1 MTDRLIERQLISQVS
16 KMSAALFLLLNIMSV
31 VLVDCRTTPTHRGSE
46 NKTYNQDQKGLQPR
60 GDQLDRRGKRQ
71 ALHEGGKPV
80 SEHDIQI
87 SVFDLK
93 FQELSVQDVV
103 SVYLHYFLCF
113 ISH

>member
-16 KMSAALFLLLNIMSV
+16 KMSAALFLLLIISV
-31 VLVDCRTTPTHRGSE
+31 VLVDCRTTPTHVGSE
-46 NKTYNQDQKGLQPR
+46 NKTYNQDHEGLQPR
-60 GDQLDRRGKRQ
+60 GDQLDERGKRH
-71 ALHEGGKPV
+71 ALFEGGKPG

-87 SVFDLK
+87 SIFDLK

-103 SVYLHYFLCF
+103 SVLLHYFLCF

>member
-1 MTDRLIERQLISQVS
+1 
-16 KMSAALFLLLNIMSV
+16 MSAALFLLLTFMSV

-60 GDQLDRRGKRQ
+60 GDQLDRRGKRH
-71 ALHEGGKPV
+71 AVYEGGKKPG

-103 SVYLHYFLCF
+103 SIFVRFCEL
-113 ISH
+113 